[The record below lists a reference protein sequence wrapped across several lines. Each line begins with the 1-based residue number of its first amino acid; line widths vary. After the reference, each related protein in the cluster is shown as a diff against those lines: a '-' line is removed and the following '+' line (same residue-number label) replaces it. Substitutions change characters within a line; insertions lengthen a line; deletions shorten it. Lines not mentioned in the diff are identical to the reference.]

1 MTSLTDLIPQLAHW
15 RQEEAAAQ
23 RAMADLANAE
33 PAVSAYLE
41 AEKAARDARQQER
54 DLYQQTCA
62 AALAEF
68 DGEDRRPHPAVEIT
82 SSRQAAIRDARAAM
96 LWLLCHAAHTLDLDD
111 ARQMGHTLRTVGKAL
126 PVSLR
131 KSHEQAAVDE
141 LFQAVTHRVS
151 GAIVLTNAQG
161 QEQQRPAGGVSQTAA
176 TPEVALAEFEAHLT
190 ALCAESGAAWRWAA
204 PPEVR
209 REQRALDQLIVA
221 EPVTV
226 HKPRIRQDLSDY
238 LEESA

>member
-1 MTSLTDLIPQLAHW
+1 MTTVTDLIPQLAHW
-15 RQEEAAAQ
+15 RQEEAAAH
-23 RAMADLANAE
+23 RAMSDLAAAE

-82 SSRQAAIRDARAAM
+82 SSRQAAIRDARAAI

-111 ARQMGHTLRTVGKAL
+111 ARQMGHTVRTVGKAL

-131 KSHEQAAVDE
+131 RSQVEAALDE
-141 LFQAVTHRVS
+141 LFQSVTHRVS
-151 GAIVLTNAQG
+151 GEIVLTNAQG
-161 QEQQRPAGGVSQTAA
+161 QEQRRPANGVSQTAA

-190 ALCAESGAAWRWAA
+190 ALCAESGARWRWTTT
-204 PPEVR
+204 PEVR
-209 REQRALDQLIVA
+209 AERQTLDRLTVA

-226 HKPRIRQDLSDY
+226 HKPRVRQDLTDY
-238 LEESA
+238 LAA